1 MATKRQIE
9 ANRQNA
15 KRSTGPITAE
25 GRARSKRNAL
35 KHALTA
41 REITVDDEEACKF
54 EAFRDDIVE
63 DLAPEGALEEALR
76 ERVAM
81 CLWPLRR
88 VPRLEVAD
96 TVHHEESGLG
106 VRVSQGPAYQF
117 IANGLCQHLT
127 RYEIALERSLQ
138 RALHDLDRLQAR
150 RRGEAVPAPIAVDV
164 THSIGAQVGTM
175 RVVSDAALPTA
186 SAAPAADKRLM
197 DGGDAAS

>member
-15 KRSTGPITAE
+15 KRSTGPTTVA
-25 GRARSKRNAL
+25 GRARSRRNAL
-35 KHALTA
+35 KHGLTA
-41 REITVDDEEACKF
+41 QEVTVDDEEADKF
-54 EAFRDDIVE
+54 EAFRDDIVQ
-63 DLAPEGALEEALR
+63 DLAPVGALEEALT

-81 CLWPLRR
+81 CLWRLRR

-106 VRVSQGPAYQF
+106 VRILNGPAYQF

-150 RRGEAVPAPIAVDV
+150 RRGERVPAPIAVDV
-164 THSIGAQVGTM
+164 THSIGAHVGTM
-175 RVVSDAALPTA
+175 RAVSDAALPTT
-186 SAAPAADKRLM
+186 SPAPAADKRLM
-197 DGGDAAS
+197 DGGNAAS

>member
-1 MATKRQIE
+1 MVTKRQIE

-15 KRSTGPITAE
+15 KRSTGPITVA
-25 GRARSKRNAL
+25 GRAQSRKNAL
-35 KHALTA
+35 KHGLTA
-41 REITVDDEEACKF
+41 TEVTVDEDEARQF
-54 EAFRDDIVE
+54 EAFREDIVQ
-63 DLAPEGALEEALR
+63 DRAPVGALEEALT
-76 ERVAM
+76 ERVAT
-81 CLWPLRR
+81 CLWRLRR

-96 TVHHEESGLG
+96 TIHHEESGLG
-106 VRVSQGPAYQF
+106 VRILQGPAYQF

-175 RVVSDAALPTA
+175 RVVSDAMLPTTSA
-186 SAAPAADKRLM
+186 SPAADN
-197 DGGDAAS
+197 